1 MNRKPARPATLPAV
15 RLRSIPARSA
25 ILLLGTIWIGAA
37 AAAFAT
43 PRSTSPALGHI
54 EPGTPLSDRFLSR
67 DVAGGAWINLFV
79 EGDVA
84 PGLLRARGIEVN
96 TVSGRLMTA
105 RCPLG
110 LLPALLRAPG
120 VERVEV
126 AERCEPLL
134 DQSIPDVDAASVR
147 TVPPPAFGGQT
158 GSGVLVG
165 IVDSGIDWNHDD
177 FKKADGTTRLVGIW
191 DQTSATGPAPS
202 GFSYGRE
209 WTPAEIDAGTCTE
222 TDPDGHGTHVMGII
236 GGDGS
241 GTGNGQPPYRYVGLA
256 PEADLCVVK
265 TTFATSDIVDGVSY
279 IFQMAASLGKQA
291 VVNLSLGTQSGPH
304 DGTHD
309 MDLMLNALTGPG
321 KIITASAG
329 NKGLDNLHGKVF
341 VGSAAPQSMTL
352 TVPTYTKNPGT
363 SNDYLLF
370 SGWYG
375 SGDWV
380 SVTITSPNGITLGP
394 VDPAQQLTGQNT
406 GDGYLNVY
414 NATTFPSNGDHEI
427 YIELFDAFVNKPPEP
442 GTWTFTFTPVTIGS
456 TGRVDMY
463 LYGNLLGSA
472 GALAM
477 WDQGLDPEGVV
488 GSPGDADSVIAVA
501 AHTTKDCWDSIDG
514 NRYCWNPRPPLNDIA
529 DFSSHGPRRDGVL
542 KPDLSAP
549 GFGVA
554 SCKSS
559 AYAPP
564 TALIAP
570 DGVHYVEAGT
580 SMSTPHVA
588 GAAALLLGQSTWT
601 GSAPS
606 QVRMR
611 LESTARSDAFTGSVP
626 NVTWGHGKLDV
637 AAALGPLFTLAVPY
651 PPKGAYLPPGKPDSI
666 TVATG
671 SLTADSV
678 LVELSLDGGATYP
691 VHVGTLYDVA
701 PGAPRALSFFV
712 ADSLITTEARARA
725 VATAGGATATAYSDS
740 LFLILAPV
748 AVEREAAPSAPRLSL
763 FPNSPNPFNPRT
775 AISFEVPREGRVSL
789 RVFDATGR
797 LVRTLVD
804 EPLPAG
810 RFRTVWD
817 GTDGRGTAVGSGVY
831 LYSITAEGRTLTRK
845 MTLLK

>member
-1 MNRKPARPATLPAV
+1 MNRKPPRLAPLPAI
-15 RLRSIPARSA
+15 RLRLTHARSA
-25 ILLLGTIWIGAA
+25 ILLLGALWLAA
-37 AAAFAT
+37 AASAFAK
-43 PRSTSPALGHI
+43 PPSTSPALGHI

-67 DVAGGAWINLFV
+67 DAAGRPWINLFV

-84 PGLLRARGIEVN
+84 PGLLRAHGIEVN

-110 LLPALLRAPG
+110 LLSALLHTPG
-120 VERVEV
+120 VQRVEV

-134 DQSIPDVDAASVR
+134 DQSIPDVNASSVR
-147 TVPPPAFGGQT
+147 TVPPPSFGGQT
-158 GSGVLVG
+158 GAGVLVG

-177 FKKADGTTRLVGIW
+177 FKHADGTTRLVSLW
-191 DQTSATGPAPS
+191 DQTSAAGPAPG
-202 GFSYGRE
+202 GFTYGRE

-222 TDPDGHGTHVMGII
+222 TDADGHGTHVMGII

-241 GTGNGQPPYRYVGLA
+241 GTGNGQPQYQYVGLA

-279 IFQMAASLGKQA
+279 VFQKAASMGKQA

-309 MDLMLNALTGPG
+309 MDVMLNALTGPG
-321 KIITASAG
+321 RIITASGG

-341 VGSAAPQSMTL
+341 VAPATPQSMTL
-352 TVPTYTKNPGT
+352 IVPSYSKNPGT
-363 SNDYLLF
+363 STDYLLF
-370 SGWYG
+370 SGWYRF
-375 SGDWV
+375 GDWV
-380 SVTITSPNGITLGP
+380 SITITSPNGITLGP
-394 VDPAQQLTGQNT
+394 VNPAQQLTGQNT
-406 GDGYLNVY
+406 GDGYLNIY
-414 NATTFPSNGDHEI
+414 NATTSPSNGDHEI
-427 YIELFDAFVNKPPEP
+427 YIEIFDAFVNKPPEP
-442 GTWTFTFTPVTIGS
+442 GTWTFTFSPVTITS

-463 LYGNLLGSA
+463 LYGNLLGGA

-488 GSPGDADSVIAVA
+488 GSPGDADSVIAAA
-501 AHTTKDCWDSIDG
+501 AHTTKDCWNSIDG
-514 NRYCWNPRPPLNDIA
+514 NRYCWNPRPPLGDIA

-564 TALIAP
+564 AALIVP

-580 SMSTPHVA
+580 SMSAPHVA
-588 GAAALLLGQSTWT
+588 GTAAVLLAQPAWA

-606 QVRMR
+606 RVKSR
-611 LESTARSDAFTGSVP
+611 LQSTARSDAFTGSVP
-626 NVTWGHGKLDV
+626 NVTWGYGKLDV
-637 AAALGPLFTLAVPY
+637 ASALAPLFTLTVPY

-666 TVATG
+666 GVVTG

-678 LVELSLDGGATYP
+678 VVDLSLDGGASYP
-691 VHVGTLYDVA
+691 VRAGTLYDVA
-701 PGAPRALSFFV
+701 PGPPRFLSFFV
-712 ADSLITTEARARA
+712 SDSLITTEARARA
-725 VATAGGATATAYSDS
+725 VATSGVATATAYSDS

-748 AVEREAAPSAPRLSL
+748 AVEQEASPAAPRFTL

-775 AISFEVPREGRVSL
+775 TLLFELPRGGRVSL
-789 RVFDATGR
+789 RVFDAGGR

-817 GTDGRGTAVGSGVY
+817 GTDNRGAAVGSGVY
-831 LYSITAEGRTLTRK
+831 LYAITTEGKTLTRK